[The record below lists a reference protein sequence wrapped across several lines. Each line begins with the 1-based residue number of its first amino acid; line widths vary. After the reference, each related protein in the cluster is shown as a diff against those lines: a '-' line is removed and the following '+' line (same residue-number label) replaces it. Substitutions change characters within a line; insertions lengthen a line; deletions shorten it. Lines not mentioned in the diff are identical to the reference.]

1 VSPGRKPKAPRTP
14 PAQLIREPHDLV
26 DYTATLWRIHRTA
39 GEHVLPW
46 NTLRTYGPLPSMR
59 WDPHPG
65 AEPISTAEGV
75 LYAAADIGT
84 SLAEVYQTTRV
95 IDTRAG
101 APTLT
106 AWQPQRGLR
115 LLDLSGTWLLRNSA
129 SAALL
134 AAPRSTRHLHDL
146 ARTRRPLRPVDIDRA
161 AQHRALECRRRLD
174 THDAVVLPAADSPA
188 GVVHRPS
195 SSRRNRLSHPLTN
208 PEKGDVITHSTTT
221 ADGYGTTR
229 VERAQ
234 FNVDTIRIALGRQA
248 CTRHLDE
255 L

>member
-1 VSPGRKPKAPRTP
+1 VNPRPKPKAPRTP
-14 PAQLIREPHDLV
+14 PQQLIREPHDIA
-26 DYTATLWRIHRTA
+26 DYAGTLWRVHRTE

-65 AEPISTAEGV
+65 PHPISGAEGV
-75 LYAAADIGT
+75 LYAAADVAT

-106 AWQPQRGLR
+106 AWQPQRRLR

-134 AAPRSTRHLHDL
+134 AAPRS
-146 ARTRRPLRPVDIDRA
+146 I
-161 AQHRALECRRRLD
+161 CRRWAHVIYTTWPELD
-174 THDAVVLPAADSPA
+174 GLYVPSTMTGRPNIVLWNAAADSIPA
-188 GVVHRPS
+188 MPSFSRP
-195 SSRRNRLSHPLTN
+195 LTHPL
-208 PEKGDVITHSTTT
+208 VWSITH
-221 ADGYGTTR
+221 AAAAEIGYH
-229 VERAQ
+229 
-234 FNVDTIRIALGRQA
+234 IL
-248 CTRHLDE
+248 
-255 L
+255 

>member
-129 SAALL
+129 SAALR
-134 AAPRSTRHLHDL
+134 AAPRST
-146 ARTRRPLRPVDIDRA
+146 
-161 AQHRALECRRRLD
+161 CRRWARAIYTTWPELD
-174 THDAVVLPAADSPA
+174 GLYVPSTLTGRPNIVLWNAAADSIPTMPSFS
-188 GVVHRPS
+188 RP
-195 SSRRNRLSHPLTN
+195 LTHPLVWSIAQAAAA
-208 PEKGDVITHSTTT
+208 EI
-221 ADGYGTTR
+221 GYH
-229 VERAQ
+229 
-234 FNVDTIRIALGRQA
+234 IL
-248 CTRHLDE
+248 
-255 L
+255 

>member
-1 VSPGRKPKAPRTP
+1 VNPRPKPKAPRP
-14 PAQLIREPHDLV
+14 PPQQLIREPHDIA
-26 DYTATLWRIHRTA
+26 DYAGTLWRVHRTE

-65 AEPISTAEGV
+65 PHPISGAEGV
-75 LYAAADIGT
+75 LYAAADVAT

-106 AWQPQRGLR
+106 AWQPQRRLR

-134 AAPRSTRHLHDL
+134 AAPRS
-146 ARTRRPLRPVDIDRA
+146 I
-161 AQHRALECRRRLD
+161 CRRWAHVIYTTWPELD
-174 THDAVVLPAADSPA
+174 GLYVPSTMTGRPNIVLWNAAADSIPA
-188 GVVHRPS
+188 MPSFSRP
-195 SSRRNRLSHPLTN
+195 LTHPL
-208 PEKGDVITHSTTT
+208 VWSITH
-221 ADGYGTTR
+221 AAAAEIGYH
-229 VERAQ
+229 
-234 FNVDTIRIALGRQA
+234 IL
-248 CTRHLDE
+248 
-255 L
+255 